1 MADAMKLLPCPM
13 CGGEAALLD
22 YEARYGGLHYASR
35 CPQCT
40 SCGCSMGYLPTA
52 KKAVEAWNCRASM
65 PAPEKTPS
73 FDDARRKL
81 IHCIE
86 QWDGE
91 TEYDAEDIAAL
102 ADDILDA
109 FGGPPA
115 REEAPGEGAGEIEDL
130 KAANKD
136 HCRAVNTLTLEAIEF
151 ERQIADLRASVAK
164 ANSGFEEYERKFYLA
179 TDDVDRLKLA
189 ICGGE
194 DVPGSI
200 NAVSVDDCERF
211 ITEERGRHID
221 TEARLEYVRASRDGA
236 AGRAHD
242 LYMALAEVKE
252 QVVTYPLSDNST
264 CMCGAPLG
272 GHNVGSGHAP
282 VSLADHAIS
291 LIVEGIDKALRFG
304 APTDGRPDDYEGPD
318 AGMHDTEIVE
328 RDND

>member
-1 MADAMKLLPCPM
+1 MSDKAPSPQSVVVPGWPEGMTY
-13 CGGEAALLD
+13 GALD
-22 YEARYGGLHYASR
+22 DVRYGRGLPPLTPRHEA
-35 CPQCT
+35 PACT
-40 SCGCSMGYLPTA
+40 SCGGKGYT
-52 KKAVEAWNCRASM
+52 EH
-65 PAPEKTPS
+65 EGG
-73 FDDARRKL
+73 
-81 IHCIE
+81 
-86 QWDGE
+86 DGE
-91 TEYDAEDIAAL
+91 GYPSRTEIEDC
-102 ADDILDA
+102 
-109 FGGPPA
+109 P
-115 REEAPGEGAGEIEDL
+115 RCHEAPAEGAGEFEDL

-151 ERQIADLRASVAK
+151 ERQIADLRASVVK

-179 TDDVDRLKLA
+179 ADDVDRLKLA

-194 DVPGSI
+194 DAPGAIS
-200 NAVSVDDCERF
+200 AVSVDDCERF

-242 LYMALAEVKE
+242 LYTALAEVKE